1 MIKRLS
7 NLLTRKPK
15 LILVTA
21 LILAV
26 VSLFGYLATPINYDI
41 LTYLPDDLPSTQGEQ
56 LLEDPFGMA
65 ATTML
70 IVEGMPAGYSEDL
83 IRDIRQ
89 VPGVSQAVSLSDV
102 VGVQIPVDLL
112 PAEITQQLYRDDSVM
127 MIVQYSHP
135 AASEETMAAIDQV
148 RKLCNKK
155 CFLAGF
161 SVVIKDTRD
170 LVARELPLFILFAVL
185 FCMAAM
191 MLTLESTLLPIAFLS
206 CIGLA
211 ILYNMGTNILL
222 GEISYITKAIA
233 AILQL
238 GVTMDY
244 SIFLYRRYA
253 EERENYEDRRD
264 AMAVAVE
271 AAFGALSGSSLTTI
285 AGFLALCFMQLSL
298 GRDIG
303 LVMAKGVALGVLTV
317 IFVLPSF
324 LLIFDRWIQKFNHRT
339 ILPNMSRLS
348 DFVVRHRKAFL
359 VLFLVIL
366 IPAYYG
372 QSHTDMYYKLDKSL
386 PGYLPSIQANEYMKE
401 TFDMTGSHFIL
412 MSDDVKATDM
422 NVIEDRIRKL
432 DGVTSLISYHALLGE
447 GLPEFFIPEE
457 VRSMLKQDGYQMLM
471 VNSDFE
477 TASPEVSDQLNQ
489 IENIIKPYDPD
500 VMITGEPAL
509 TDDLIDIAAV
519 DFRVTNL
526 ISLLAVFVIIM
537 ISFRSVTVPAVL
549 VATIELAIFIN
560 QGIPYFT
567 GSEIAFVTPTIIGC
581 IQMGA
586 TIDYAILMTTR
597 FREELQKGLDRFEA
611 IKVAATT
618 SAPSIITSALVFF
631 CACSG
636 VTIVADI
643 DMIRSICLML
653 ARGAI
658 ISGCVCLFIMPAVL
672 CVFEPLF
679 QKTSLNWRTPR
690 GTRLNPEERA

>member
-1 MIKRLS
+1 MI
-7 NLLTRKPK
+7 
-15 LILVTA
+15 TA
-21 LILAV
+21 LILAA
-26 VSLFGYLATPINYDI
+26 VSIIGYLATPINYDI

-83 IRDIRQ
+83 IREIRD

-112 PAEITQQLYRDDSVM
+112 PSEISQQLYRDDSVM

-135 AASEETMAAIDQV
+135 AASEETMGAIEQV

-170 LVARELPLFILFAVL
+170 LVDEELPLFILLAVV
-185 FCMAAM
+185 FCLAAM
-191 MLTLESTLLPIAFLS
+191 LLTLESTLLPVAFLF

-211 ILYNMGTNILL
+211 ILYNMGTNIFL

-253 EERENYEDRRD
+253 EEREKYDDHRD

-285 AGFLALCFMQLSL
+285 AGFLALCFMQLTL

-324 LLIFDRWIQKFNHRT
+324 LLLFDGLIRRFKHRT
-339 ILPNMSRLS
+339 ILPPMDRLS
-348 DFVVRHRKAFL
+348 HFVVNHRKAFL
-359 VLFLVIL
+359 VLFIVIL

-386 PGYLPSIQANEYMKE
+386 PDYLPSIQANEYMKE

-412 MSDDVKATDM
+412 MSEDVKGTDM
-422 NVIEDRIRKL
+422 NVIEKQIKEL
-432 DGVTSLISYHALLGE
+432 DGVTSMISYHSLMGE
-447 GLPEFFIPEE
+447 GLPEFFIPDEI
-457 VRSMLKQDGYQMLM
+457 RDMLKQGGYQLLM
-471 VNSDFE
+471 VNSAYE
-477 TASPEVSDQLNQ
+477 TASPEISDQLNQ

-500 VMITGEPAL
+500 ALITGEPAL

-526 ISLLAVFVIIM
+526 ISILAVFVIIM
-537 ISFRSVTVPAVL
+537 ITFRSFTVPAVL

-631 CACSG
+631 CACNG
-636 VTIVADI
+636 VTIIADI

-658 ISGCVCLFIMPAVL
+658 ISGSVCLFIMPAVL
-672 CVFEPLF
+672 CIFEPVF
-679 QKTSLNWRTPR
+679 HRTSLNWRTPR
-690 GTRLNPEERA
+690 IRKQRKEVGA

>member
-1 MIKRLS
+1 MI
-7 NLLTRKPK
+7 
-15 LILVTA
+15 TA
-21 LILAV
+21 LILAA
-26 VSLFGYLATPINYDI
+26 VSIIGYLATPINYDI

-83 IRDIRQ
+83 IREIRD

-112 PAEITQQLYRDDSVM
+112 PSEISQQLYRDDSVM

-135 AASEETMAAIDQV
+135 AASEETMGAIEQV

-170 LVARELPLFILFAVL
+170 LVDEELPLFILLAVV
-185 FCMAAM
+185 FCLAAM
-191 MLTLESTLLPIAFLS
+191 LLTLESTLLPVAFLF

-211 ILYNMGTNILL
+211 ILYNMGTNIFL

-244 SIFLYRRYA
+244 SIFLYRRYT
-253 EERENYEDRRD
+253 EEREKYDDHRD

-285 AGFLALCFMQLSL
+285 AGFLALCFMQLTL

-324 LLIFDRWIQKFNHRT
+324 LLLFDGLIRRFKHRT
-339 ILPNMSRLS
+339 ILPPMDRLS
-348 DFVVRHRKAFL
+348 HFVVNHRKAFL
-359 VLFLVIL
+359 VLFIVIL

-386 PGYLPSIQANEYMKE
+386 PDYLPSIQANEYMKE

-412 MSDDVKATDM
+412 MSEDVKGTDM
-422 NVIEDRIRKL
+422 NVIEKQIKEL
-432 DGVTSLISYHALLGE
+432 DGVTSMISYHSLMGE
-447 GLPEFFIPEE
+447 GLPEFFIPDEI
-457 VRSMLKQDGYQMLM
+457 RDMLKQGGYQLLM
-471 VNSDFE
+471 VNSAYE
-477 TASPEVSDQLNQ
+477 TASPEISDQLNQ

-500 VMITGEPAL
+500 ALITGEPAL

-526 ISLLAVFVIIM
+526 ISILAVFVIIM
-537 ISFRSVTVPAVL
+537 ITFRSFTVPAVL

-631 CACSG
+631 CACNG
-636 VTIVADI
+636 VTIIADI

-658 ISGCVCLFIMPAVL
+658 ISGFVCLFIMPAVL
-672 CVFEPLF
+672 CIFEPVF
-679 QKTSLNWRTPR
+679 HRTSLNWRTPR
-690 GTRLNPEERA
+690 IRKQRKEVGA